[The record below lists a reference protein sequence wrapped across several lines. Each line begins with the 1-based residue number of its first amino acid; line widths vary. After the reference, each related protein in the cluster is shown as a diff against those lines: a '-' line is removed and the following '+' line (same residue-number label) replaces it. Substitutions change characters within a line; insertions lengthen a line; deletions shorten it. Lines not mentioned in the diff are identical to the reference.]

1 MKEIEHIAEDLFNK
15 LRSAYSSLQIGDAS
29 ANKTLEPEEARFFD
43 FVYES
48 GGADIGSVT
57 ITLVDD
63 QFKVYYSKELTESLG
78 ENKQQWFNF
87 LREMR
92 QFAKRRLM
100 TFDVRDITKSN
111 LERKDFEFL
120 RTQQQEFR
128 DSDMNEGKM
137 YGSIKSSYQDLGETA
152 KIIVRHKRPV
162 DEDVRGS
169 RSRHISK
176 IFIENTD
183 GERMLLPFKNL
194 LGARAAARHV
204 SEGGQLHDD
213 IGTHITNTVGQMG
226 QLKNF
231 VNYSKRNKLVNEDT
245 VDIVESVRDAY
256 NNIRQDLTRMSS
268 RRGYSNFAESFEPV
282 EVTLSE
288 DDLDAMKDQFT
299 VKKHDD
305 NVFESLPLINSIY
318 KTAMENKTNKLNQIR
333 EFIDSGDLML
343 ESSPDSDML
352 ARSVQHSDVR
362 GLVQA
367 ALEDINTRIVDNN
380 IIKEFA
386 QAHLNKEL
394 TESEESALAVQLAK
408 KYVSDLGRIAEDA
421 EYAERVRHFQ
431 VEDNEFVDEAQL
443 VDEWADSIVDRLEE
457 SLSAVK

>member
-15 LRSAYSSLQIGDAS
+15 LRSVYPTLQIGDAS
-29 ANKTLEPEEARFFD
+29 ANKTLEPEDARFFD
-43 FVYES
+43 FVFES
-48 GGADIGSVT
+48 GGDDIGSVT
-57 ITLVDD
+57 ISLVDD
-63 QFKVYYSKELTESLG
+63 QFKIYYSKELTEGLG
-78 ENKQQWFNF
+78 ENKQQWYNF

-213 IGTHITNTVGQMG
+213 IGTHITNTVGQMA

-231 VNYSKRNKLVNEDT
+231 VNYSKRNKLVNENT

-256 NNIRQDLTRMSS
+256 NNIRQDLTRMTS
-268 RRGYSNFAESFEPV
+268 RRGYSNFAENFEPV
-282 EVTLSE
+282 ETTLSE
-288 DDLDAMKDQFT
+288 DDLDEMKDQFT

-318 KTAMENKTNKLNQIR
+318 KTAMENKANKLGQIR
-333 EFIDSGDLML
+333 EFIESGDLVL
-343 ESSPDSDML
+343 ESSLDSDML
-352 ARSVQHSDVR
+352 ARSIKHENVK

-367 ALEDINTRIVDNN
+367 ALEDISTRIVDND

-386 QAHLNKEL
+386 QTHLDQEL
-394 TESEESALAVQLAK
+394 TESEEGALAVQLAK
-408 KYVSDLGRIAEDA
+408 KYVGDLGGIAEDA

-431 VEDNEFVDEAQL
+431 VEDNEFVDETQL
-443 VDEWADSIVDRLEE
+443 VDEWADDIVNKLEE
-457 SLSAVK
+457 SLSAN

>member
-15 LRSAYSSLQIGDAS
+15 LRSVYPTLQIGDAS
-29 ANKTLEPEEARFFD
+29 ANKTLEPEDARFFD
-43 FVYES
+43 FVFES

-57 ITLVDD
+57 ISLVDD
-63 QFKVYYSKELTESLG
+63 QFKIYYSKELTEGLG
-78 ENKQQWFNF
+78 ENKQQWYNF

-213 IGTHITNTVGQMG
+213 IGTHITNTVGQMA

-231 VNYSKRNKLVNEDT
+231 VNYSKRNKLVNENT

-256 NNIRQDLTRMSS
+256 NNIRQDLTRMTS
-268 RRGYSNFAESFEPV
+268 RRGYSNFAENFEPV
-282 EVTLSE
+282 ETTLSE
-288 DDLDAMKDQFT
+288 DDLDEMKDQFT

-318 KTAMENKTNKLNQIR
+318 KTAMENKANKLGQIK
-333 EFIDSGDLML
+333 EFIESGDLVL
-343 ESSPDSDML
+343 ESSLDSDML
-352 ARSVQHSDVR
+352 ARSIKHENVK

-367 ALEDINTRIVDNN
+367 ALEDISTRIVDND

-386 QAHLNKEL
+386 QTHLNQEL
-394 TESEESALAVQLAK
+394 T
-408 KYVSDLGRIAEDA
+408 
-421 EYAERVRHFQ
+421 
-431 VEDNEFVDEAQL
+431 
-443 VDEWADSIVDRLEE
+443 
-457 SLSAVK
+457 

>member
-15 LRSAYSSLQIGDAS
+15 LRSVYPTLQIGDAS
-29 ANKTLEPEEARFFD
+29 ANKTLEPEDARFFD
-43 FVYES
+43 FVFES

-57 ITLVDD
+57 ISLVDD
-63 QFKVYYSKELTESLG
+63 QFKIYYSKELTEGLG
-78 ENKQQWFNF
+78 ENKQQWYNF

-213 IGTHITNTVGQMG
+213 IGTHITNTVGQMA

-231 VNYSKRNKLVNEDT
+231 VNYSKRNKLVNENT

-256 NNIRQDLTRMSS
+256 NNIRQDLTRMTS

-282 EVTLSE
+282 ETTLSE
-288 DDLDAMKDQFT
+288 DDLDEMKDQFT

-318 KTAMENKTNKLNQIR
+318 KTAMENKANKLGQIR
-333 EFIDSGDLML
+333 EFIESGDLVL
-343 ESSPDSDML
+343 ESSLDSDML
-352 ARSVQHSDVR
+352 ARSIKHENVK

-367 ALEDINTRIVDNN
+367 ALEDISTRIVDND

-386 QAHLNKEL
+386 QTHLNQEL

-408 KYVSDLGRIAEDA
+408 KYVGDLGRIAEDA

-431 VEDNEFVDEAQL
+431 VEDNEFVDETQL
-443 VDEWADSIVDRLEE
+443 VDEWADSIVNKLEE
-457 SLSAVK
+457 SLSAN

>member
-15 LRSAYSSLQIGDAS
+15 LRSVYPTLQIGDAS
-29 ANKTLEPEEARFFD
+29 ANKTLEPEDARFFD
-43 FVYES
+43 FVFES

-57 ITLVDD
+57 ISLVDD
-63 QFKVYYSKELTESLG
+63 QFKIYYSKELTEGLG
-78 ENKQQWFNF
+78 ENKQQWYNF

-213 IGTHITNTVGQMG
+213 IGTHITNTVGQMA

-231 VNYSKRNKLVNEDT
+231 VNYSKRNKLVNENT

-256 NNIRQDLTRMSS
+256 NNIRQDLTRMTS
-268 RRGYSNFAESFEPV
+268 RRGYSNFAENFEPV
-282 EVTLSE
+282 ETTLSE
-288 DDLDAMKDQFT
+288 DDLDEMKDQFT

-318 KTAMENKTNKLNQIR
+318 KTAMENKANKLGQIR
-333 EFIDSGDLML
+333 EFIESGDLVL
-343 ESSPDSDML
+343 ESSLDSDML
-352 ARSVQHSDVR
+352 ARSIKHENVK

-367 ALEDINTRIVDNN
+367 ALEDISTRIVDND

-386 QAHLNKEL
+386 QTHLNQEL

-408 KYVSDLGRIAEDA
+408 KYVGDLGRIAEDA

-431 VEDNEFVDEAQL
+431 VEDNEFVDETQL
-443 VDEWADSIVDRLEE
+443 VDEWADSIVNKLEE
-457 SLSAVK
+457 SLSAN

>member
-15 LRSAYSSLQIGDAS
+15 LRSVYPTLQIGDAS
-29 ANKTLEPEEARFFD
+29 ANKTINPEEARFFD
-43 FVYES
+43 FVFES
-48 GGADIGSVT
+48 NGTDVGSVT
-57 ITLVDD
+57 ISLIDD
-63 QFKVYYSKELTESLG
+63 QFKVYYSRELTESLG
-78 ENKQQWFNF
+78 ENKQQWYNF

-100 TFDVRDITKSN
+100 IFDVRDITKSN

-128 DSDMNEGKM
+128 DSDMNESKM

-194 LGARAAARHV
+194 LGARAAARHI

-213 IGTHITNTVGQMG
+213 IGTHITNTVDQMA

-231 VNYSKRNKLVNEDT
+231 VNYSKRNKLVNENT

-256 NNIRQDLTRMSS
+256 NNIRQDLTRMTS
-268 RRGYSNFAESFEPV
+268 RRGYSNFAENFEPV
-282 EVTLSE
+282 EMTLSE
-288 DDLDAMKDQFT
+288 DDLDEMKDQFT

-318 KTAMENKTNKLNQIR
+318 KTAIENKANKLNQIR
-333 EFIDSGDLML
+333 EFIENGDLVL
-343 ESSPDSDML
+343 ESSLDSDML
-352 ARSVQHSDVR
+352 ARSIQHTDVR

-386 QAHLNKEL
+386 QAHIDQEL

-421 EYAERVRHFQ
+421 EYAGRVRYFQ

-443 VDEWADSIVDRLEE
+443 VDEWADSIVNKLEE
-457 SLSAVK
+457 SLSAT

>member
-15 LRSAYSSLQIGDAS
+15 LRSVYPTLQIGDAS
-29 ANKTLEPEEARFFD
+29 ANKTLEPEDARFFD
-43 FVYES
+43 FVFES
-48 GGADIGSVT
+48 GGDDIGSVT
-57 ITLVDD
+57 ISLVDD
-63 QFKVYYSKELTESLG
+63 QFKIYYSKELTEGLG
-78 ENKQQWFNF
+78 ENKQQWYNF

-213 IGTHITNTVGQMG
+213 IGTHITNTVGQMA

-231 VNYSKRNKLVNEDT
+231 VNYSKRNKLVNENT

-256 NNIRQDLTRMSS
+256 NNIRQDLTRMTS

-282 EVTLSE
+282 ETTLSE
-288 DDLDAMKDQFT
+288 DDLDEMKDQFT

-318 KTAMENKTNKLNQIR
+318 KTAMENKANKLGQIR
-333 EFIDSGDLML
+333 EFIESGDLVL
-343 ESSPDSDML
+343 ESSLDSDML
-352 ARSVQHSDVR
+352 ARSIKHENVK

-367 ALEDINTRIVDNN
+367 ALEDISTRIVDND

-386 QAHLNKEL
+386 QTHLNQEL

-408 KYVSDLGRIAEDA
+408 KYVGDLGRIAEDA

-431 VEDNEFVDEAQL
+431 VEDNEFVDETQL
-443 VDEWADSIVDRLEE
+443 VDEWADDIVNKLEE
-457 SLSAVK
+457 SLSAN

>member
-15 LRSAYSSLQIGDAS
+15 LRSVYPTLQIGDAS
-29 ANKTLEPEEARFFD
+29 ANKTLEPEDARFFD
-43 FVYES
+43 FVFES

-57 ITLVDD
+57 ISLVED

-78 ENKQQWFNF
+78 ENKQQWYNF

-100 TFDVRDITKSN
+100 IFDVRDITKSN

-194 LGARAAARHV
+194 LGARAAARHI

-213 IGTHITNTVGQMG
+213 IGTHITDTVGQMA

-231 VNYSKRNKLVNEDT
+231 VNYSKRNKLVNENT

-256 NNIRQDLTRMSS
+256 NNIRQDLTRMTS
-268 RRGYSNFAESFEPV
+268 RRGYSNFAENFEPV
-282 EVTLSE
+282 ETTLSE
-288 DDLDAMKDQFT
+288 DDLDEMKDRFT

-318 KTAMENKTNKLNQIR
+318 KTAMQNKANKIDQIK
-333 EFIDSGDLML
+333 EFIEGGDLVL
-343 ESSPDSDML
+343 ESSLDRDTL
-352 ARSVQHSDVR
+352 ARSIKHENVK

-367 ALEDINTRIVDNN
+367 ALEDISTRIVDND

-386 QAHLNKEL
+386 QTHLNQEL

-408 KYVSDLGRIAEDA
+408 KYVGDLGRIAEDS

-431 VEDNEFVDEAQL
+431 VEDNEFVDETQL
-443 VDEWADSIVDRLEE
+443 VDEWADDIVNKLEE
-457 SLSAVK
+457 SLSAN

>member
-15 LRSAYSSLQIGDAS
+15 LRSAYPTLQIGDAS
-29 ANKTLEPEEARFFD
+29 AMKTLEPEEARFFD
-43 FVYES
+43 FVFEHEN
-48 GGADIGSVT
+48 ADAGSVT
-57 ITLVDD
+57 ISLVDD
-63 QFKVYYSKELTESLG
+63 HFKLYYSKELTESLG
-78 ENKQQWFNF
+78 EDKQQWYNF

-213 IGTHITNTVGQMG
+213 IGAHITNTVGQMG

-231 VNYSKRNKLVNEDT
+231 INYSKRNKLVNEDT

-256 NNIRQDLTRMSS
+256 NNIRQDLTRMTS
-268 RRGYSNFAESFEPV
+268 RRGYSNFAENFEPV
-282 EVTLSE
+282 EMTLSE
-288 DDLDAMKDQFT
+288 DDLDEMKDRFT

-318 KTAMENKTNKLNQIR
+318 KTAMENKMSTLDQIR
-333 EFIDSGDLML
+333 EFIENGDLML
-343 ESSPDSDML
+343 EGSLDSDIL

-367 ALEDINTRIVDNN
+367 ALEDISTRIVDNN

-386 QAHLNKEL
+386 QAHLNQEL

-408 KYVSDLGRIAEDA
+408 KYVSDLGRIAEDT

-431 VEDNEFVDEAQL
+431 TEDYKTIDESEL
-443 VDEWADSIVDRLEE
+443 VDDWANNIVDDLEE
-457 SLSAVK
+457 KLITAE